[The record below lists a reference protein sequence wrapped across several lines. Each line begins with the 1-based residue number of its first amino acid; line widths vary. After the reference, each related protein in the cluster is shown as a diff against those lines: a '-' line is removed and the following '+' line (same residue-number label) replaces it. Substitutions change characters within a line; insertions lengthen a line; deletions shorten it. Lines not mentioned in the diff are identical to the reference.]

1 MSKAK
6 PIINLTEP
14 AAEVTDADD
23 LNDDEFHGNTDDHD
37 VDELMMMKIATMMKI
52 ILIHELFNMMEH
64 LEGVSPRAP

>member
-37 VDELMMMKIATMMKI
+37 VDELMMISI
-52 ILIHELFNMMEH
+52 FQS
-64 LEGVSPRAP
+64 SPQRFFQ